1 MRYCELL
8 CVCAPHLC
16 ITLAY
21 RTRAS
26 QRYAQHANHPHPNLS
41 SERRCF
47 LPPLI
52 REVTAPTTALFNS
65 LTIFRQATVQYLCT
79 DCLSSFRTSHSNSAT
94 PPASFHSR
102 PHLLSVNAP
111 PNISAPD
118 LRDGDS
124 RYRHSF
130 IRPDSSAAV
139 VRQGCRPASGRCRR
153 HPAVNGDTFG
163 IRTSICL
170 RVPSP
175 CRSSL
180 C

>member
-1 MRYCELL
+1 MSYCAFAHLT
-8 CVCAPHLC
+8 CASHLR
-16 ITLAY
+16 TALAHLNDTHSTPII
-21 RTRAS
+21 RTRI
-26 QRYAQHANHPHPNLS
+26 YHPNDDAFSHPS
-41 SERRCF
+41 SVK
-47 LPPLI
+47 LPPL
-52 REVTAPTTALFNS
+52 ATALFNS
-65 LTIFRQATVQYLCT
+65 LTISGRQQSILTYAQTANFYSEPHTLTVQ
-79 DCLSSFRTSHSNSAT
+79 R

-111 PNISAPD
+111 PNISASD

-180 C
+180 